1 MNSNLWMH
9 TSFSLFN
16 KSSSHRPSPCR
27 LSLQNMAI
35 QPHRTYVTG
44 IFTAAICIAYLIPQR
59 SPRTDID
66 PGPYQDEL
74 DLNQI
79 SWCWYSTPATALL
92 TTRHSMQH
100 LTLSHWAG
108 RRWNIVKHLSNIV
121 TLSRLEKECKHS
133 ETLLEINADIQ
144 TFKLCQTGL
153 VEDVNIAFPQVLRC
167 GSLEMNVVE
176 SWWHNK
182 HWKPLPCVVLF

>member
-44 IFTAAICIAYLIPQR
+44 ILTAAIRIAYLISQSP
-59 SPRTDID
+59 PRTDIN

-79 SWCWYSTPATALL
+79 SWCRYSTPATALL
-92 TTRHSMQH
+92 TTRHSMLH

-108 RRWNIVKHLSNIV
+108 RRWNVNIVNIVKHLSNIV
-121 TLSRLEKECKHS
+121 TLSRLEKECRHS
-133 ETLLEINADIQ
+133 ETLLDINADIQ
-144 TFKLCQTGL
+144 PLSDWAGWQF
-153 VEDVNIAFPQVLRC
+153 
-167 GSLEMNVVE
+167 
-176 SWWHNK
+176 K
-182 HWKPLPCVVLF
+182 HWISSGSEMWLLRDECCWILMTQ